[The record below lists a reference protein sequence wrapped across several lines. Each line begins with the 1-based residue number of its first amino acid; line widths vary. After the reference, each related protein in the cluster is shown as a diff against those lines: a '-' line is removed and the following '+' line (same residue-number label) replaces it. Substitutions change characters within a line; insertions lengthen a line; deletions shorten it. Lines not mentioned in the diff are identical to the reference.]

1 MNFQRHC
8 YYSRDED
15 GPNLA
20 FGLQN
25 FRSNDDG
32 FENSSDTSQ
41 DSYFTHGCAYD
52 RAIEVANEIRDKAI
66 AASEKIVDKSVRDIA
81 FSEALKIHEDA
92 VNQALQDLRESG
104 HEDYLNH
111 GRGDSETDDDEV
123 KSPDDGS

>member
-1 MNFQRHC
+1 MNRQSHS

-25 FRSNDDG
+25 FCSNDDG
-32 FENSSDTSQ
+32 FENSSEASQ

-66 AASEKIVDKSVRDIA
+66 AASKMIADKSAQDILR
-81 FSEALKIHEDA
+81 SEALKIHKDA
-92 VNQALQDLRESG
+92 VNRALQVLIKSG
-104 HEDYLNH
+104 HEDYLNR
-111 GRGDSETDDDEV
+111 GRDDYDSVTDDD
-123 KSPDDGS
+123 GS